1 MSIDVSKGKE
11 AVAGLVDS
19 LQEYSNEKV
28 TFVNT
33 TDLREALQYIQLL
46 EEKAEVEEVDNVSD
60 LKVGDQV
67 KTLID
72 YSFIKTGALGVVET
86 ILPEEYPVKVRFKG
100 HAYSVG
106 YKRFELG
113 KV

>member
-46 EEKAEVEEVDNVSD
+46 EEKAEVEEVDNTSD

-72 YSFIKTGALGVVET
+72 YSFIKTGALGTVET

-100 HAYSVG
+100 HAYPVG